1 MSSIIKVEKISKQ
14 FIIGHEASEQYTT
27 LRDVISKKTKRIFSF
42 SDAGNKRRSQSTK
55 EVFYALNDINFE
67 IEQGDRLGIIG
78 RNGAGKSTLLKVL
91 SRITEPT
98 TGRITIRGRIA
109 SLLEVGTGFHPEL
122 SGRENIFLN
131 GAILGMSRVEIRR
144 KFDEIVE
151 FAEIFKFLDTPVKR
165 YSSGMYVRLAFAV
178 AAHLEPE
185 ILIVDEVLAVGDIQF
200 QKKCLGK
207 MEDVS
212 KNEGR
217 TVIFVSHNMAAIQTL
232 TNKGIVLNSGNLTYF
247 GDIANAIQNY
257 SNLMMQKNSGRLIKG
272 KGMHSSLLSIK
283 LLDKDAQFTNYYIPG
298 EPMIIEFEIE
308 TDGMDGLSWELFLC
322 DQTNQAKIAISSL
335 YQLEGKK
342 IPNKPGVYRY
352 TIQLNPLLLASGN
365 YFFDFASSIINV
377 SWDHYVER
385 VLDFEIPYF
394 NSELGGAWDFKS
406 SLGFGN
412 FAITCKNLECKL
424 VNELNYE
431 PLFKH

>member
-1 MSSIIKVEKISKQ
+1 
-14 FIIGHEASEQYTT
+14 
-27 LRDVISKKTKRIFSF
+27 
-42 SDAGNKRRSQSTK
+42 
-55 EVFYALNDINFE
+55 
-67 IEQGDRLGIIG
+67 
-78 RNGAGKSTLLKVL
+78 
-91 SRITEPT
+91 
-98 TGRITIRGRIA
+98 
-109 SLLEVGTGFHPEL
+109 
-122 SGRENIFLN
+122 
-131 GAILGMSRVEIRR
+131 
-144 KFDEIVE
+144 
-151 FAEIFKFLDTPVKR
+151 
-165 YSSGMYVRLAFAV
+165 
-178 AAHLEPE
+178 
-185 ILIVDEVLAVGDIQF
+185 
-200 QKKCLGK
+200 

-385 VLDFEIPYF
+385 VLDFEITYF
-394 NSELGGAWDFKS
+394 NS
-406 SLGFGN
+406 
-412 FAITCKNLECKL
+412 
-424 VNELNYE
+424 
-431 PLFKH
+431 